1 MKHCSKCGAESERSY
16 CNKCNAEYQRER
28 YANNKD
34 VMPKKP
40 SSRIRFKVLGMPKG
54 THLLNPKR
62 EVF

>member
-1 MKHCSKCGAESERSY
+1 MKHCSKCGVESERSY

-40 SSRIRFKVLGMPKG
+40 SSRIRFKVLCMPAG
-54 THLLNPKR
+54 TNILHPKR